1 MIDKGDKS
9 FCITELKKI
18 NNINEFKY
26 YKQLNKKYLE
36 NKNLQELDLFKSDFE
51 QLQNLDNELQN
62 FLKDVKYSKKHIVV
76 NRNCGW

>member
-51 QLQNLDNELQN
+51 QLQNLDTELQN
-62 FLKDVKYSKKHIVV
+62 FLKDVK
-76 NRNCGW
+76 

>member
-26 YKQLNKKYLE
+26 YKQLNKKCLE

-51 QLQNLDNELQN
+51 QLQNLDTELQN
-62 FLKDVKYSKKHIVV
+62 FLKDVK
-76 NRNCGW
+76 